1 MSTARPIT
9 GIPHLIVEDAVR
21 RALAEDL
28 GLAGDLTSQ
37 ATIRPGSTA
46 AATLSAREPGI
57 IAGLPLALEAFRQL
71 GSGVDFDPR
80 VADGDRVAK
89 GDIVAVVSGDAH
101 QLLAGERTALNYLN
115 HLSGIATHTARFV
128 DAVAGT
134 GARICDTRKT
144 TPGLRALEKYAV
156 RCGGGHNHRFALS
169 DAILIKDNHIAVA
182 GGAGPAYAAARAAA
196 GHLVAIEIEVT
207 TLAELEDVLAA
218 GATIVLL
225 DNMDNDTLSA
235 AVRLNKDRARLEASG
250 GVTLER
256 VRGIAETGVDYIS
269 SSQITMGARP
279 LDLGLDVE
287 IT

>member
-1 MSTARPIT
+1 MRDTIIGVLPPA
-9 GIPHLIVEDAVR
+9 LVEEAVR

-37 ATIRPGSTA
+37 ATIPVDAVAT
-46 AATLSAREPGI
+46 ATLSAREAGV
-57 IAGLPLALEAFRQL
+57 IAGLPLALEVFRQL
-71 GSGVDFDPR
+71 GGAVSFDPQ
-80 VADGDRVAK
+80 VSDGAAVTK
-89 GDIVAVVSGDAH
+89 GDIVAVVAGDAQ
-101 QLLAGERTALNYLN
+101 QLLAGERTALNFLN
-115 HLSGIATHTARFV
+115 HLSGIAAHTHKFV
-128 DAVAGT
+128 EAVAGT

-144 TPGLRALEKYAV
+144 TPGLRAFEKYAV
-156 RCGGGHNHRFALS
+156 RCGGGWNHRYALD

-182 GGAGPAYAAARAAA
+182 GGAGKAYRAARQAA

-207 TLAELEDVLAA
+207 SLDELSEVLDA
-218 GATIVLL
+218 GATIVML
-225 DNMDNDTLSA
+225 DNMDNQLLRA
-235 AVRLNKDRARLEASG
+235 AVKLNDGRARLEASG

-287 IT
+287 IQ

>member
-1 MSTARPIT
+1 MRDTIIGVLPPA
-9 GIPHLIVEDAVR
+9 LVEEAVR

-37 ATIRPGSTA
+37 ATIPADAVAT
-46 AATLSAREPGI
+46 ATLSAREAGV
-57 IAGLPLALEAFRQL
+57 IAGLPLALEVFRQL
-71 GSGVDFDPR
+71 GGAVSFDPQ
-80 VADGDRVAK
+80 VSDGAAVTK
-89 GDIVAVVSGDAH
+89 GDIVAVVAGDAR
-101 QLLAGERTALNYLN
+101 QLLAGERTALNFLN
-115 HLSGIATHTARFV
+115 HLSGIAAHTHKFV
-128 DAVAGT
+128 EAVAGT

-144 TPGLRALEKYAV
+144 TPGLRAFEKYAV
-156 RCGGGHNHRFALS
+156 RCGGGWNHRYALD

-182 GGAGPAYAAARAAA
+182 GGAGKAYRAARQAA

-207 TLAELEDVLAA
+207 SLDELSEVLDA
-218 GATIVLL
+218 GATIVML
-225 DNMDNDTLSA
+225 DNMDNQLLRA
-235 AVRLNKDRARLEASG
+235 AVKLNDGRARLEASG

-287 IT
+287 IQ